1 MILNTKGKIEMKLSE
16 FIKKYGDCEIT
27 DKIKECIVKK
37 PKTVWDLKIGDI
49 CYGINIFNEAVDFE
63 WCDSPANECTRSI
76 GLITLTEEELKFKIE
91 SMKVYEELKRFAK
104 EFTDE
109 EWENCNLPKHYIIFD
124 YEDHAIKIGYLCYL
138 KGNDI
143 YFESEE
149 KAREAIKWVGEDR
162 VKKYYLGV
170 KE

>member
-1 MILNTKGKIEMKLSE
+1 M
-16 FIKKYGDCEIT
+16 YR
-27 DKIKECIVKK
+27 KK
-37 PKTVWDLKIGDI
+37 PKTVWNLKNGDI

-109 EWENCNLPKHYIIFD
+109 EWKDPSIKKYYMYYRFNNHDLAFGVACNFKDSNL
-124 YEDHAIKIGYLCYL
+124 
-138 KGNDI
+138 
-143 YFESEE
+143 YFESGD
-149 KAREAIKWVGEDR
+149 KLKEAIVAVGEEM

>member
-1 MILNTKGKIEMKLSE
+1 MKLSE
-16 FIKKYGDCEIT
+16 FIKKYGDCEVT

-37 PKTVWDLKIGDI
+37 PKTVWDLKNGDI

-91 SMKVYEELKRFAK
+91 SMKVYEELKRYAK
-104 EFTDE
+104 DFTDE
-109 EWENCNLPKHYIIFD
+109 EWKR
-124 YEDHAIKIGYLCYL
+124 
-138 KGNDI
+138 NDI
-143 YFESEE
+143 DKWFIFYDCELDEINFNTNTCWKSDFLYFESVE
-149 KAREAIKWVGEDR
+149 KAGEAVETVGEER

-170 KE
+170 GK

>member
-1 MILNTKGKIEMKLSE
+1 MKLSE
-16 FIKKYGDCEIT
+16 FIKKYGDCEVT

-37 PKTVWDLKIGDI
+37 PKTVWNLKNGDI

-91 SMKVYEELKRFAK
+91 SMKVYEELKRYAK
-104 EFTDE
+104 DFTDE
-109 EWENCNLPKHYIIFD
+109 EWHKSSIYKYYLYANYASSGE
-124 YEDHAIKIGYLCYL
+124 EDVCIEGSYLHKNGGL
-138 KGNDI
+138 
-143 YFESEE
+143 YFESRG
-149 KAREAIKWVGEDR
+149 KAREAIEAVGEDR
-162 VKKYYLGV
+162 IKKYYLGV

>member
-1 MILNTKGKIEMKLSE
+1 MKLSE
-16 FIKKYGDCEIT
+16 FIKKYGDYEVT

-37 PKTVWDLKIGDI
+37 PKSVWDLKNGDI

-91 SMKVYEELKRFAK
+91 SMKVYEKLKRFAK
-104 EFTDE
+104 DFTDE
-109 EWENCNLPKHYIIFD
+109 EWKDRNIYKHSFYYD
-124 YEDHAIKIGYLCYL
+124 YDQEKILLSAHTVWKRNYL
-138 KGNDI
+138 

-149 KAREAIKWVGEDR
+149 KIKEAISEVGEE
-162 VKKYYLGV
+162 VKKYYFGV
-170 KE
+170 GNEFK